1 MRAYIITTGI
11 VFALLVVMHVWRVVA
26 ESHALVSDPHF
37 LILTVVS
44 GALSIW
50 AFTLLLRRRGPTS

>member
-11 VFALLVVMHVWRVVA
+11 VFALLVVMHVWRVIA

-37 LILTVVS
+37 LILTVLS
-44 GALSIW
+44 AALSIW
-50 AFTLLLRRRGPTS
+50 AFSLLRRRTKPD

>member
-11 VFALLVVMHVWRVVA
+11 VFALLVVMHVWRVIA

-37 LILTVVS
+37 LILTVLS
-44 GALSIW
+44 AALSIW
-50 AFTLLLRRRGPTS
+50 AFTLLRRRPSGT